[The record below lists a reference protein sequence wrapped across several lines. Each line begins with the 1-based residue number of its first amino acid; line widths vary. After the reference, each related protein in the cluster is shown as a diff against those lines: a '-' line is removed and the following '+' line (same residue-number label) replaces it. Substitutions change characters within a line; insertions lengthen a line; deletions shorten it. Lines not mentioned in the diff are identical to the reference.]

1 MYVWFIYSN
10 PNIKWGIGREIDEY
24 VFSNWPYFLEGG
36 HINVA
41 IEIYMYITLQFPEY
55 THTHTYTYTSTHT
68 HTIIQL
74 S

>member
-1 MYVWFIYSN
+1 MIQILK
-10 PNIKWGIGREIDEY
+10 PDIKWGTGLEIDGY
-24 VFSNWPYFLEGG
+24 VFSNLLYFLEGD
-36 HINVA
+36 HISVA

-55 THTHTYTYTSTHT
+55 THTQTCTHTIAHT